1 MEPIRLCAEDTTPED
16 IEGLVARGFVLIPP
30 AGFYANLVSLIEP
43 SAPIDDDTDEY
54 SNNRTMT
61 YANGVRIRIVREKC
75 MCSSY
80 HKEPKPGAFDYSQV
94 ALDGV
99 FGPPPQQ
106 REKTDEERAE
116 SERQL
121 AESVEYVHKLQKRAD
136 EGDGRAIFMLRLRDM
151 QRDVQKAQAEEMM
164 RVIRACHERQQKFM
178 DSLPK

>member
-106 REKTDEERAE
+106 RDKTDEERAE
-116 SERQL
+116 SDRKD
-121 AESVEYVHKLQKRAD
+121 AEAD
-136 EGDGRAIFMLRLRDM
+136 EIVRNWQEKAAAGDGRAMFMLRLRELRNDM
-151 QRDVQKAQAEEMM
+151 KKAQNAEVL
-164 RVIRACHERQQKFM
+164 RVLQVLHERQKT
-178 DSLPK
+178 L